1 MRCRL
6 PYPALFLPVFVAAG
20 FTSPFVEGAEA
31 VEQPI
36 RYNHYKHTQELELE
50 CSVCHLGVRE
60 AIRATLPGVETCIDC
75 HEEAVTDSPEEEKI
89 RRYYSRQE
97 EIPWQRLFQ
106 VPDHVFFS
114 HRRHVTVGAVDCAT
128 CHGDM
133 ALRTSPP
140 ERAPMAI
147 SMDSCLACHRQFG
160 ASIDCVSCH
169 R

>member
-1 MRCRL
+1 MRGRL
-6 PYPALFLPVFVAAG
+6 AYPALLLPVLVAAG
-20 FTSPFVEGAEA
+20 LTPEFADGAEA

-36 RYNHYKHTQELELE
+36 RYNHYKHTQELELD
-50 CSVCHLGVRE
+50 CTTCHEGVRE
-60 AIRATLPGVETCIDC
+60 ATHATLPGVETCIGC
-75 HEEAVTDSPEEEKI
+75 HEEAVTDSSEEEKI
-89 RRYYSRQE
+89 RQYYSRQE

-114 HRRHVTVGAVDCAT
+114 HRRHVTVAALECAT

-140 ERAPMAI
+140 EKAPMAI
-147 SMDSCLACHRQFG
+147 SMDACLACHRERG